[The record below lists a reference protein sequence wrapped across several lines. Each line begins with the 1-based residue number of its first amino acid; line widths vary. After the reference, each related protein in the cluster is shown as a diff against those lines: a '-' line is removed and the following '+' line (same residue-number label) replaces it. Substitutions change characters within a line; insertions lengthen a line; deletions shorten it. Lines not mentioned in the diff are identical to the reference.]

1 VYLISQIL
9 ASITK
14 IKQED
19 GFVSLNDEGMQAK
32 IVVKSALHIWQS
44 VEFYQM
50 LAENIKDANF
60 LRKLA
65 TNEDK
70 VRFLL

>member
-1 VYLISQIL
+1 MYLISQIL

-19 GFVSLNDEGMQAK
+19 GFVSLNDVGMQAK

>member
-1 VYLISQIL
+1 MYLISQIL

>member
-44 VEFYQM
+44 LEFYQM

>member
-1 VYLISQIL
+1 MYLISQIL

-70 VRFLL
+70 VRFLI